1 MNKIKEFI
9 CCCYQTLFILTQ
21 PYLIIS
27 ILISLWIINF
37 ILFLEYIF
45 INQSFINFCMI
56 HNYYIILSHIFIII
70 SIIIQFII
78 YVISTTINLINKIIF
93 WTVLSINLVVFSLGI
108 ILISKYFNDS
118 DLLNQY
124 NNTININEN
133 NTLNTFSNC
142 LSYTNIT
149 RNNLVKYMLEII
161 ILITILIFINLYY
174 LYNNW
179 NKIKINYDKT
189 VLSKKNIINNF
200 DNSNKKSSGFI

>member
-9 CCCYQTLFILTQ
+9 YCCCQTLFILTQ

-27 ILISLWIINF
+27 ILISLWITNF

-45 INQSFINFCMI
+45 INQSFINFCII

-78 YVISTTINLINKIIF
+78 YVIFTTINLINKIIF
-93 WTVLSINLVVFSLGI
+93 WTVLSINIVVFSLGI
-108 ILISKYFNDS
+108 NLISKYFNDS

-133 NTLNTFSNC
+133 NTLNTLSNC
-142 LSYTNIT
+142 LSYNNIT
-149 RNNLVKYMLEII
+149 RNNLVKYILQII
-161 ILITILIFINLYY
+161 ILITIIILINLYY

-189 VLSKKNIINNF
+189 VLSKKYN
-200 DNSNKKSSGFI
+200 